1 MDSLNLRHQEKRQ
14 PQFKNYRVK
23 DEEKYYIK
31 EEVTKAALAG
41 VGSSIDSFYMRSIT
55 LWEHTH
61 KNGNTRPWNDFLII
75 QV

>member
-1 MDSLNLRHQEKRQ
+1 MDSLNLRPQEKRQ

-23 DEEKYYIK
+23 NEEKYYIK

-55 LWEHTH
+55 L
-61 KNGNTRPWNDFLII
+61 
-75 QV
+75 

>member
-55 LWEHTH
+55 L
-61 KNGNTRPWNDFLII
+61 
-75 QV
+75 